1 MYIKPIL
8 FPPYFSQRKYILY
21 SNLKHV
27 DYLYTFT
34 FNIDV
39 RSIWIGPAIEIFVD
53 IRTKC
58 PKYIVIVHSI
68 QNFALAL
75 WNIAHLSGAKV
86 WSVLISES
94 VPVVTNIHH
103 FLDLS
108 AGIVSHIAE
117 CVNIYPEMRTFLI
130 FYGTTPQISVLYPLS
145 HIICVSNW
153 FINKVRWLCD
163 YVYCL
168 SASSSIPKDLLLWA
182 VGILHNFGQLW
193 WNISKCVL
201 TLTTSTM
208 LDSWTANVLLQ
219 LQILLLLCQIN
230 VSSVNSNAPTNN
242 YKTQRRKV
250 NS

>member
-1 MYIKPIL
+1 M
-8 FPPYFSQRKYILY
+8 SQ
-21 SNLKHV
+21 V
-27 DYLYTFT
+27 
-34 FNIDV
+34 
-39 RSIWIGPAIEIFVD
+39 
-53 IRTKC
+53 
-58 PKYIVIVHSI
+58 IVIVLSI

-75 WNIAHLSGAKV
+75 PNIAHLFGAKV

-130 FYGTTPQISVLYPLS
+130 FYGTAPQISVLYPLS
-145 HIICVSNW
+145 HIICASNW
-153 FINKVRWLCD
+153 FINKVGD
-163 YVYCL
+163 YVIMFIVYLTCCCEL
-168 SASSSIPKDLLLWA
+168 SM
-182 VGILHNFGQLW
+182 GILYNFGQLW

-201 TLTTSTM
+201 TLTTSTA

-230 VSSVNSNAPTNN
+230 VSSVNSNAPTNKN
-242 YKTQRRKV
+242 KTLRRKV